1 MFFKHALGRIGDF
14 HPLETCAA
22 RRTYNEKEPEYLIRF
37 FFIIFDIK
45 DTIIYLSQIIFH
57 NFHVVFRE
65 SDQLQINI
73 ITILTYYI
81 FHCLD

>member
-1 MFFKHALGRIGDF
+1 MKPTTILKEYIENGSIV
-14 HPLETCAA
+14 
-22 RRTYNEKEPEYLIRF
+22 EKEPEYLIRF